1 MTSPP
6 SWRRGLDPIAVQRVR
21 EIVAIASMEDGVA
34 PMSGHLL
41 DTLGS
46 PDDHYL
52 LAEAADRI
60 VAVAARHDQD
70 PAELVVEPAAR
81 RRGIG
86 RTMLAA
92 VLDVHPR
99 VWAHGDLTAA
109 RSLAASTGLRPVRTL
124 LQMRRPLPVPSHTTA
139 APQGFRIRTFVR
151 GQDEEQF
158 LAVNA
163 RAFSWHPEQSR
174 LDSAGLAVEMAQ
186 HWFDPGGFFLAVDRD
201 DRILGFHWTKVHPVD
216 PTPQAGSGSSLGGSD
231 PGGSSSD
238 TSSSDTSSTVGSRPS
253 GREPVEVFP
262 VQAPAAGLDGP
273 VGEVFVLGVDP
284 LSPVRGLGTP
294 LTLVGLDHL
303 AALGLRTV
311 MLYVEGDNERAS
323 ALYRRLGFSTVITD
337 RVYSRG

>member
-1 MTSPP
+1 MTSQA

-21 EIVAIASMEDGVA
+21 EIVAIALLEDGVA

-109 RSLAASTGLRPVRTL
+109 RALAASTGLRPVRTL
-124 LQMRRPLPVPSHTTA
+124 LQMRRPLPVPSPTTP

-186 HWFDPGGFFLAVDRD
+186 DWFDPAGFFLAVDRD
-201 DRILGFHWTKVHPVD
+201 DRVLGFHWTKVHPVD
-216 PTPQAGSGSSLGGSD
+216 PTPQAGSGSSPDGSD
-231 PGGSSSD
+231 PGGSSSN
-238 TSSSDTSSTVGSRPS
+238 TSSAAGSSPS
-253 GREPVEVFP
+253 GREPVEGSP
-262 VQAPAAGLDGP
+262 VRAPAAGLHGP

-303 AALGLRTV
+303 AARGLRTV

-323 ALYRRLGFSTVITD
+323 ALYRRLGFSTVISD